1 MRTEVRTTEKLMKK
15 SIYFPLTL
23 LVAVTVVF
31 SAYNISQPIAITDQ
45 DLKILVFGQEDLQY
59 SVAIMQDNTD
69 KTVRNMGYLVE
80 KQGNTPS
87 DMDKLKQ
94 AEKIKEQAEEVY
106 RHINY
111 MYKIIHRNGQSE
123 EEFTKKQEELA
134 NLSQEAR
141 LDNYVQ
147 NGSKSLIYGNIKSLK
162 INHLNLYQKIQTF
175 QTLVKAKTG
184 IVDSLTLTDLHKKPL
199 SLEEFEDLNFN
210 TNMIMALSNLSRIE
224 ANIAE
229 LESKAVTHFEGK
241 IGSEIIKFD
250 TIEAFI
256 SAEDDEIFE
265 GETYRAKMFIAAT
278 SRQIK
283 PRMTVSQGEVVVGE
297 NGIGKVSFVVPA
309 VSDKEF
315 GKNKVVKRKWQGA
328 ITIKMANDQD
338 TTFKFDQEYF
348 IKKN

>member
-1 MRTEVRTTEKLMKK
+1 MKK

-23 LVAVTVVF
+23 LVAVTVAF

-59 SVAIMQDNTD
+59 SVDIMRKNTD
-69 KTVRNMGYLVE
+69 RTLKGMAELVE
-80 KQGNTPS
+80 KQGNSP
-87 DMDKLKQ
+87 DDVEKLKQ
-94 AEKIKEQAEEVY
+94 AEEIKKQADNIYAQFEALYKIFYRNGRSEKEFEQQMEEV
-106 RHINY
+106 
-111 MYKIIHRNGQSE
+111 
-123 EEFTKKQEELA
+123 A
-134 NLSQEAR
+134 NLSPEAC
-141 LDNYVQ
+141 LEKYVK
-147 NGSKSLIYGNIKSLK
+147 NGSKSLSYEVYKNLNIKD
-162 INHLNLYQKIQTF
+162 LYQKIQAF
-175 QTLVKAKTG
+175 QNLVKEKTG
-184 IVDSLTLTDLHKKPL
+184 IVDSLTLADLHKKPL
-199 SLEEFEDLNFN
+199 SFEEFEDLNFN
-210 TNMIMALSNLSRIE
+210 TNVIMALSNLSRIE

-241 IGSEIIKFD
+241 IGGVIIKFD

-297 NGIGKVSFVVPA
+297 NGIGKVTFVVPA

-315 GKNKVVKRKWQGA
+315 GKNNVVKRKWQGA
-328 ITIKMANDQD
+328 ITIKKADGMDS
-338 TTFKFDQEYF
+338 TFKFDQEYF

>member
-1 MRTEVRTTEKLMKK
+1 MKK

-23 LVAVTVVF
+23 LVAVTVAF

-59 SVAIMQDNTD
+59 SVDVMQKNTHR
-69 KTVRNMGYLVE
+69 TIQGMAALVE
-80 KQGNTPS
+80 KQGDSP
-87 DMDKLKQ
+87 DDVDKLKQ
-94 AEKIKEQAEEVY
+94 AEDIKKQTEEVY
-106 RHINY
+106 QHINS
-111 MYKIIHRNGQSE
+111 MYKIIHRNGRSE
-123 EEFTKKQEELA
+123 EEYEKKMEEVA

-141 LDNYVQ
+141 LNKYVQ
-147 NGSKSLIYGNIKSLK
+147 NCRKSLSYGITKNLE
-162 INHLNLYQKIQTF
+162 INKLYQKIQTF
-175 QTLVKAKTG
+175 QTLVKEKTG
-184 IVDSLTLTDLHKKPL
+184 IVDSLTLADLYKKPL
-199 SLEEFEDLNFN
+199 SFEEFEDLNFN
-210 TNMIMALSNLSRIE
+210 TNVIMALSNLSRIE

-241 IGSEIIKFD
+241 IGGVIIKFD

-283 PRMTVSQGEVVVGE
+283 PRMRVSQGEVVVGE
-297 NGIGKVSFVVPA
+297 NGIGKVTFVVPA
-309 VSDKEF
+309 VADKDF
-315 GKNKVVKRKWQGA
+315 DKNGLARRKWQGA
-328 ITIKMANDQD
+328 ITIKKADGNDS
-338 TTFKFDQEYF
+338 TFKFDQEYF

>member
-1 MRTEVRTTEKLMKK
+1 MKK
-15 SIYFPLTL
+15 SIYFPLAL
-23 LVAVTVVF
+23 LVAITIAF

-59 SVAIMQDNTD
+59 SVAVMQKNTD
-69 KTVRNMGYLVE
+69 RTLRGMAELVE
-80 KQGNTPS
+80 KQGNNPN
-87 DMDKLKQ
+87 DVEKMEQAEDIKKQ
-94 AEKIKEQAEEVY
+94 AEDVYEVSSKMREILFSYCRPSVTDTTSIPEEY
-106 RHINY
+106 
-111 MYKIIHRNGQSE
+111 
-123 EEFTKKQEELA
+123 TKKWIDKGKVTVS
-134 NLSQEAR
+134 NST
-141 LDNYVQ
+141 
-147 NGSKSLIYGNIKSLK
+147 IKSLE
-162 INHLNLYQKIQTF
+162 INKLYQKIQVF
-175 QTLVKAKTG
+175 QTLVKEKTG
-184 IVDSLTLTDLHKKPL
+184 IVDSLTLADLHKKPL
-199 SLEEFEDLNFN
+199 RVEEFEDLNFN

-241 IGSEIIKFD
+241 IGSVVIKFD

-265 GETYRAKMFIAAT
+265 GETFRAKMFIAAT

-283 PRMTVSQGEVVVGE
+283 PRMTVSNGEVVVGE
-297 NGIGKVSFVVPA
+297 NGIGKVTFVVPA

-328 ITIKMANDQD
+328 ITIKKGDGRD

>member
-1 MRTEVRTTEKLMKK
+1 MLQNTKLMKK
-15 SIYFPLTL
+15 SIYFPLAL
-23 LVAVTVVF
+23 LVAVTIAF
-31 SAYNISQPIAITDQ
+31 SAYNISQPITITDQ

-59 SVAIMQDNTD
+59 SVAVMQRNTE
-69 KTVRNMGYLVE
+69 KTIYGMEALVE
-80 KQGNTPS
+80 KQGNMPS
-87 DMDKLKQ
+87 DADKLKQ
-94 AEKIKEQAEEVY
+94 AKKIKEQATELYNQFE
-106 RHINY
+106 RI
-111 MYKIIHRNGQSE
+111 YKIMYRNGRSE
-123 EEFTKKQEELA
+123 EEVTKKQEELA
-134 NLSQEAR
+134 KLSQETR
-141 LDNYVQ
+141 LDKYVQ
-147 NGSKSLIYGNIKSLK
+147 DGNKSLSYLLRKDLNIKD
-162 INHLNLYQKIQTF
+162 LYQKIQAF
-175 QTLVKAKTG
+175 QTLVKDKTG
-184 IVDSLTLTDLHKKPL
+184 IVDSLTLADLHKKSL
-199 SLEEFEDLNFN
+199 SFEEFEDLNFN

-241 IGSEIIKFD
+241 IGGVIIKFD

-283 PRMTVSQGEVVVGE
+283 PRMTVSQGEIVVGE
-297 NGIGKVSFVVPA
+297 NGIGKVTFVVPA

-328 ITIKMANDQD
+328 ITIKKADGMDS
-338 TTFKFDQEYF
+338 TFKFDQEYF